1 MYSVHPEGSLRL
13 EKRRNGI
20 RNSSTSNSNK
30 KNVRCDICGNYSITK
45 LTCEQCKNNVC
56 KECFKECC
64 KQEKNCCV
72 IM

>member
-13 EKRRNGI
+13 EKRRSGI
-20 RNSSTSNSNK
+20 KISNSNK
-30 KNVRCDICGNYSITK
+30 TNIRCDVCGNYLSNK
-45 LTCEQCKNNVC
+45 LTCPRCKKILC

-64 KQEKNCCV
+64 KEEKNCCV